1 MENEK
6 WKITLK
12 KEGNFNLS
20 LQLNPT
26 DFFEIDI
33 TNEDETS
40 GGGMVNLSTLVHMIK
55 HIGIVGADP
64 KRWV

>member
-33 TNEDETS
+33 TNEDETN

>member
-1 MENEK
+1 MDKEK

-12 KEGNFNLS
+12 KEGDFNLS
-20 LQLNPT
+20 IQLDPT

-33 TNEDETS
+33 TNEDERG
-40 GGGMVNLSTLVHMIK
+40 GGGMVNLSTLIHMIK
-55 HIGIVGADP
+55 HVGLVGADP